1 MINSVSIAT
10 EIVWQQELNIPN
22 RPPMSKSVVF
32 SLNLVDHELNFNGR
46 KFDTQKTYLLE
57 K

>member
-1 MINSVSIAT
+1 MNSVFIAT

-32 SLNLVDHELNFNGR
+32 SLNLVDHELNFHWR